1 MRKYLLFALV
11 FLCVLAFH
19 SESHAIRLGALE
31 INPFLALTERYTDNV
46 FNTRINVFNTSSDL
60 KSDFSTVI
68 TPGVQIIVDHNFTPR
83 HSIKIKGI
91 RRTNETNVFGT
102 SFFITTG
109 ASIEY
114 FQKFTGKITGTADI
128 SYGRDSY
135 HGDFPRRDNTWQTG
149 IGLIYQLKKWLRTEA
164 KYSYTK
170 KGFERA

>member
-1 MRKYLLFALV
+1 MEL
-11 FLCVLAFH
+11 
-19 SESHAIRLGALE
+19 
-31 INPFLALTERYTDNV
+31 
-46 FNTRINVFNTSSDL
+46 
-60 KSDFSTVI
+60 
-68 TPGVQIIVDHNFTPR
+68 IVDHNFTPR

-170 KGFERA
+170 RDSSEHDFNYRNNTYYLKVIASL